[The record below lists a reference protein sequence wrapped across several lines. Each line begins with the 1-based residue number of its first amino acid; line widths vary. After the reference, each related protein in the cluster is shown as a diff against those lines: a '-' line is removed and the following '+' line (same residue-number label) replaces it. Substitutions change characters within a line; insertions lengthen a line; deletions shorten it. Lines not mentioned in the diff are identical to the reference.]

1 MKTGNSAQVKLAE
14 DLPRSVE
21 GYMEIIKIIVWK
33 PATLTLSDMGAG
45 GWLH

>member
-1 MKTGNSAQVKLAE
+1 MKTWNSEQVNLAE

-33 PATLTLSDMGAG
+33 PASLTLSDMGG
-45 GWLH
+45 GPH